1 MSNIKKVKIISEF
14 NGKYY
19 KFEIEAFKSISN
31 IKNQIRKITFPLK
44 DIEIMYLNK
53 KFDFNIP
60 ISIGELFPN
69 KSSLN
74 FKIIKHDKNDK
85 NYKLKLPLINMK
97 NSYDIHNNSH
107 YEDSSDI
114 KIGGSDYLN
123 RSSDNSEI
131 NYFIEESQV
140 KAHLTYL
147 CECAI
152 NFVSLFCRNCK
163 SFICKRCRTK
173 VFIIIK

>member
-1 MSNIKKVKIISEF
+1 MSNIKKVKIISEY

-85 NYKLKLPLINMK
+85 NYGYPK
-97 NSYDIHNNSH
+97 YDDKDFQS
-107 YEDSSDI
+107 
-114 KIGGSDYLN
+114 KIYN
-123 RSSDNSEI
+123 
-131 NYFIEESQV
+131 
-140 KAHLTYL
+140 
-147 CECAI
+147 
-152 NFVSLFCRNCK
+152 
-163 SFICKRCRTK
+163 KRDFTS
-173 VFIIIK
+173 